1 MCHED
6 LHCKAKELNFS
17 SLLFTACDSAQE
29 QMDFSTLQHLTML
42 CKALL
47 IQVHPY
53 PSRKVDGLAGA
64 STEAWQLYSTNGS
77 DDSEPQDLSRTS
89 FRSPRSTPESP
100 QGELIKG
107 RFVNQHSCRKQD
119 F

>member
-1 MCHED
+1 
-6 LHCKAKELNFS
+6 
-17 SLLFTACDSAQE
+17 
-29 QMDFSTLQHLTML
+29 MDFSTLQHLTML

-77 DDSEPQDLSRTS
+77 DDSEPQDLGRTS

-100 QGELIKG
+100 QGELMKG